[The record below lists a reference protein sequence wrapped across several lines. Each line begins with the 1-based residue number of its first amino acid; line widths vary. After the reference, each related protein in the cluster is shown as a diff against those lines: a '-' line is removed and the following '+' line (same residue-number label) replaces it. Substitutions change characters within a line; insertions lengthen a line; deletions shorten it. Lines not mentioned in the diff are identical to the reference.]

1 MRLLTT
7 LLSCLLSLFGC
18 DTRPSTTSITRV
30 VDQGAET
37 LFSKTT
43 TVDGVATFEC
53 FASRSGGCHY
63 RIYEERCEGA
73 AGAANEAGA
82 CTRKTLD
89 AFALTVGK
97 RRQVEGLPAAFRLCV
112 GEDDASGC
120 G

>member
-1 MRLLTT
+1 MCKPLADKSQTGAERFERLAGAFENAWKIYGAGEFAAAKR
-7 LLSCLLSLFGC
+7 LFGAIAEEFPG
-18 DTRPSTTSITRV
+18 DGPS
-30 VDQGAET
+30 
-37 LFSKTT
+37 
-43 TVDGVATFEC
+43 
-53 FASRSGGCHY
+53 

>member
-1 MRLLTT
+1 MLIQRTRLFTLTALVCFLSSCASDKAP
-7 LLSCLLSLFGC
+7 LL
-18 DTRPSTTSITRV
+18 P
-30 VDQGAET
+30 
-37 LFSKTT
+37 T

-97 RRQVEGLPAAFRLCV
+97 RRQVEGLPTAFRLCV

>member
-1 MRLLTT
+1 MLLDASTIEV
-7 LLSCLLSLFGC
+7 SQHEKGR
-18 DTRPSTTSITRV
+18 RPSQAAPPVIGPR
-30 VDQGAET
+30 GA
-37 LFSKTT
+37 S
-43 TVDGVATFEC
+43 TVG
-53 FASRSGGCHY
+53 RG
-63 RIYEERCEGA
+63 EGA

-97 RRQVEGLPAAFRLCV
+97 RRQVEGLPTAFRLCV

>member
-1 MRLLTT
+1 MKLLTG
-7 LLSCLLSLFGC
+7 LLSCLLALFGC
-18 DTRPSTTSITRV
+18 DTRPSVTSITRASENG
-30 VDQGAET
+30 VDV

-43 TVDGVATFEC
+43 LAEGAATFEC

-97 RRQVEGLPAAFRLCV
+97 RRQVEGLPTAFRLCV